1 METNETKIFFDAALE
16 MALRAEID
24 HELAQTPSPAE
35 LKRKYPDTSRWD
47 ARLYAALKRQTR
59 HSHMRKRLVM
69 VLLVTALLAA
79 GVFAANAELRHA
91 IYTAVI
97 QWLPTEMHLTYETDG
112 DTLTALPEGSLTAT
126 RRRALYWTRCS
137 ISTRRKCFSMGTM
150 PKMGRITS

>member
-79 GVFAANAELRHA
+79 AF
-91 IYTAVI
+91 
-97 QWLPTEMHLTYETDG
+97 LPQT
-112 DTLTALPEGSLTAT
+112 PNCAT
-126 RRRALYWTRCS
+126 QFTQPLYNGCRP
-137 ISTRRKCFSMGTM
+137 KCT
-150 PKMGRITS
+150 

>member
-59 HSHMRKRLVM
+59 HSHMRKRLVGFAGDSAACGGRFCRKRR
-69 VLLVTALLAA
+69 TAPRNLHSRYTMAA
-79 GVFAANAELRHA
+79 DRNAPDL
-91 IYTAVI
+91 
-97 QWLPTEMHLTYETDG
+97 
-112 DTLTALPEGSLTAT
+112 
-126 RRRALYWTRCS
+126 
-137 ISTRRKCFSMGTM
+137 
-150 PKMGRITS
+150 

>member
-47 ARLYAALKRQTR
+47 ARLYAVLKRQTR

-79 GVFAANAELRHA
+79 GGFCRKRRTAPRNLHSRHTMAADRNAPDL
-91 IYTAVI
+91 
-97 QWLPTEMHLTYETDG
+97 
-112 DTLTALPEGSLTAT
+112 
-126 RRRALYWTRCS
+126 
-137 ISTRRKCFSMGTM
+137 
-150 PKMGRITS
+150 

>member
-1 METNETKIFFDAALE
+1 METNETKIFFNAALE

-79 GVFAANAELRHA
+79 GGF
-91 IYTAVI
+91 
-97 QWLPTEMHLTYETDG
+97 
-112 DTLTALPEGSLTAT
+112 
-126 RRRALYWTRCS
+126 
-137 ISTRRKCFSMGTM
+137 F
-150 PKMGRITS
+150 